1 MVPKYPNN
9 GTYNSYMIAITESS
23 RRIAPSFY
31 TWKVPTVRVFF
42 EKRFLTEIKARE
54 IRQILKKKKSPQTDT
69 IGGKDRKLKLG
80 TLKHE
85 LFFGNTY
92 FCVSSFFHY
101 GDIAVTYW
109 KN

>member
-31 TWKVPTVRVFF
+31 TWKVLSEYFSRNLPYRD
-42 EKRFLTEIKARE
+42 KSSRNPPNI
-54 IRQILKKKKSPQTDT
+54 KKKSPQTDT